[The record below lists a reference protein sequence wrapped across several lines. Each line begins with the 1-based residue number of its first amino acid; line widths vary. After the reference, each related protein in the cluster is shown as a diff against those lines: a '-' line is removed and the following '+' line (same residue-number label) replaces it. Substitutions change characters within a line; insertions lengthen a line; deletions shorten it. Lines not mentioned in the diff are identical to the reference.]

1 MNTLKFLAL
10 AGLGVAGVLLLT
22 TDKGKE
28 LRGNIA
34 DTAGKWGKK
43 LRKSAGENL
52 DRLNELKDMV
62 GDEISGLSDDA
73 RSRIM
78 QILDES
84 AKVGK
89 SMKAKFSTE
98 VE

>member
-28 LRGNIA
+28 LRGNLA
-34 DTAGKWGKK
+34 DSAGKLGKK
-43 LRKSAGENL
+43 LRKNAGKNL

-62 GDEISGLSDDA
+62 SDEIGGLSDEA
-73 RSRIM
+73 RTRIM
-78 QILDES
+78 KILDES
-84 AKVGK
+84 AKVGR
-89 SMKAKFSTE
+89 SMKASFSTE